1 MWCRV
6 ATILLDERCHC
17 CHDDIEA
24 VQRAVQRLVCR
35 QRVLLSVVT
44 RHESHDVRVSLS
56 HALWCQYWMFLVA
69 ASTQHAARC
78 GVFTILRE
86 DSVPKHL
93 GLAVVDK
100 ARAKFFDLDMARR
113 KAHETRSLQ
122 PPRSL
127 RQQLAPHIH
136 VQLLSQQLRCAPYD
150 ILPKLKAALHLQPAL
165 QRPRLRLP
173 RHHCDRYRRQP
184 RPRQVHYPQLPH
196 ALHLHPPTAAQ
207 ALRA

>member
-1 MWCRV
+1 MGCRRARFEQQSPMGS
-6 ATILLDERCHC
+6 ATKDTTTTTAKYRSRTGSTSISPTALQASAPQPAPRRCHSMISPC
-17 CHDDIEA
+17 TKRSRQERGKPKLCA
-24 VQRAVQRLVCR
+24 VLCGKSRAE
-35 QRVLLSVVT
+35 LSV
-44 RHESHDVRVSLS
+44 SMLDVD
-56 HALWCQYWMFLVA
+56 
-69 ASTQHAARC
+69 T
-78 GVFTILRE
+78 
-86 DSVPKHL
+86 
-93 GLAVVDK
+93 
-100 ARAKFFDLDMARR
+100 ARAKFSDQDMARR
-113 KAHETRSLQ
+113 KADETRSLQ